1 MRLMKMLGV
10 AMVAVLAMAVA
21 ASAASAAEFH
31 IEGANPEGTYTIK
44 AHQVSEEN
52 HVFTIEGGLTTKCKT
67 ATFTGSQVGTA
78 ATTLEVHPTYGGCT
92 AFGLSATIE
101 THSCN
106 YKFEQPTG
114 SGPFTGKVDIVNCG
128 TQPIQITAGTCEV
141 TVGNQG
147 PLSQVT
153 YENLART
160 PKEVLVKAEVSG
172 IKYTKVKDGFL
183 CPLNGTGTL
192 EGGTYAGNTET
203 EGFEGVIKRGVFVG

>member
-1 MRLMKMLGV
+1 MRLMKMLGI
-10 AMVAVLAMAVA
+10 AMLAVLSMAVA
-21 ASAASAAEFH
+21 ASAASAAQFH
-31 IEGANPEGTYTIK
+31 IEGTTGPFTVK

-67 ATFTGSQVGTA
+67 ASFEGTQA
-78 ATTLEVHPTYGGCT
+78 GTSATTLQVHPVYGGCT
-92 AFGLSATIE
+92 AFGLSATIN

-106 YKFEQPTG
+106 YEFLEPTG
-114 SGPFTGKVDIVNCG
+114 TGPFTGKVNIVGCG
-128 TQPIQITAGTCEV
+128 TEPIQITAGTCEV

-172 IKYTKVKDGFL
+172 IRYTKVKDGFL

-192 EGGTYAGNTET
+192 EDGTYKGNTET
-203 EGFEGVIKRGVFVG
+203 EGFEGTIKRGVFVG